1 MTSRAHAQNV
11 EPPTT
16 PAGREFSPRRSRSLQ
31 TTVGRAPTIQDF
43 GSETDMLG
51 ITDDTEI
58 TARVDRWNVG
68 LKGYMRATL
77 PVGIGPRNDGQE
89 GKELHTA
96 PRIIGA
102 GSGRYEY
109 ASLLQNPSFSLY
121 AYFGNPIVA
130 ANVTLSSGTMLD
142 ASFYGN
148 ADRATPGVQQAYLT
162 LKFPEVF
169 GSVGGMALTVGA
181 FSNRYG
187 SAGREQ
193 VSAGYYGVYL
203 FGRTHIAGETLVADI
218 DISDSWELVLEH
230 GIGAKSKV
238 IQFLT
243 PDSLQVD
250 VRDLDYLEGVGQV
263 PQGSTFVHHAH
274 AAMLHEGW
282 MMLAAHWM
290 TSWTPDDNSLA
301 AGVRVPEGRLTVVGA
316 EMHIDDDALGNGYI
330 GFSHVNAKNL
340 APLSNGLAILHGST
354 GRGFKE
360 SFFGER
366 DRVRGFTPTNS
377 SGTVD
382 TLLFQYTLNLG
393 QYLGTLPFAARD
405 LTLSLYSMLNHAVSP
420 STIPDDPLQVDID
433 QYKLKFGTELQLA
446 LRPYFT
452 PSFRYDRVLPNV
464 SDTATG
470 YTSLTPRIFIRS
482 SWNTKEYIT
491 LSYTHFFL
499 GERAYPSSPFSDLLE
514 ADPDLFS
521 IAATMS
527 F

>member
-1 MTSRAHAQNV
+1 
-11 EPPTT
+11 
-16 PAGREFSPRRSRSLQ
+16 
-31 TTVGRAPTIQDF
+31 
-43 GSETDMLG
+43 
-51 ITDDTEI
+51 
-58 TARVDRWNVG
+58 
-68 LKGYMRATL
+68 MRATL
-77 PVGIGPRNDGQE
+77 PFSVGPRNDGFDGSE
-89 GKELHTA
+89 IHTA

-121 AYFGNPIVA
+121 CYFGNPLVA
-130 ANVTLSSGTMLD
+130 ANLTLSSGTMLD

-169 GSVGGMALTVGA
+169 GSRGGMALTVGA

-203 FGRTHIAGETLVADI
+203 FGRTHLAGETLTADI
-218 DISDSWELVLEH
+218 DLSDSWELVLEH

-238 IQFLT
+238 VQFLT

-274 AAMLHEGW
+274 AALLHEGW
-282 MMLAAHWM
+282 LSMAAHYM
-290 TSWTPDDNSLA
+290 TSWTPDDNNLSTS
-301 AGVRVPEGRLTVVGA
+301 GVRVPEGRLTVVGA
-316 EMHIDDDALGNGYI
+316 EVHIDDDALGNGYL
-330 GFSHVNAKNL
+330 GFSHVDATNL
-340 APLSNGLAILHGST
+340 APLANGLAVLHGST
-354 GRGFKE
+354 GRSFKE

-366 DRVRGFTPTNS
+366 DRVQGFTPTNS
-377 SGTVD
+377 TGSVD

-393 QYLGTLPFAARD
+393 QYIGTLPFGARD
-405 LTLSLYSMLNHAVSP
+405 LTWALYSMLNRAKSP
-420 STIPDDPLQVDID
+420 ATNPNDPLQVDID
-433 QYKLKFGTELQLA
+433 QYKLKFGSEIQYA

-452 PSFRYDRVLPNV
+452 PSFRYDRVLPDI
-464 SDTATG
+464 SDGATG
-470 YTSLTPRIFIRS
+470 YTALSPRIFVRS
-482 SWNTKEYIT
+482 AWNTREYIT

-521 IAATMS
+521 IAATLS